1 MINTKLATFPLSS
14 HLRSA
19 VVQCTSS
26 LQMTRE
32 RELMSWTSRHWS
44 SLFIA
49 AQYVRSIPR
58 IRFQHSVLNL
68 NLTNLK
74 NIFFFNLISA
84 KSIDAMFIL
93 LAPVISLRNRLL
105 TMFIVYGFLKICCSY
120 LSLLKHRRP
129 E

>member
-19 VVQCTSS
+19 VVQCTFS

-49 AQYVRSIPR
+49 AQYGVYQELD
-58 IRFQHSVLNL
+58 F
-68 NLTNLK
+68 
-74 NIFFFNLISA
+74 NIQ
-84 KSIDAMFIL
+84 
-93 LAPVISLRNRLL
+93 
-105 TMFIVYGFLKICCSY
+105 C
-120 LSLLKHRRP
+120 
-129 E
+129 